1 MLPRSF
7 RELPRTSVL
16 NKSLINTHKKYKQ
29 HAAFQDIY
37 TSHWWMEGTQ
47 RNLSQN
53 FTLKNAPG
61 ASQDGRSH
69 ISLWFSFSFPFISFH
84 FFPFPFIFQLLSFC
98 LPGPGCVPG
107 HRLGFLL
114 PRSFRGA
121 SAENAPTGQFFL
133 EIEILSSGPSYTTQ
147 NCFRELLP
155 RSFRELPRTVVL
167 DRFSFASARTFRG
180 ASASFRQPV
189 FLQSLN
195 DCKQN

>member
-1 MLPRSF
+1 MAVHTFPFDFPLVF
-7 RELPRTSVL
+7 L
-16 NKSLINTHKKYKQ
+16 
-29 HAAFQDIY
+29 
-37 TSHWWMEGTQ
+37 
-47 RNLSQN
+47 
-53 FTLKNAPG
+53 
-61 ASQDGRSH
+61 
-69 ISLWFSFSFPFISFH
+69 SFPFISFH
-84 FFPFPFIFQLLSFC
+84 SLSFSNYC
-98 LPGPGCVPG
+98 PFVCRALDVSRPSAGISASAE
-107 HRLGFLL
+107 L

>member
-1 MLPRSF
+1 MAVHTFPFDFPLVF
-7 RELPRTSVL
+7 L
-16 NKSLINTHKKYKQ
+16 
-29 HAAFQDIY
+29 
-37 TSHWWMEGTQ
+37 
-47 RNLSQN
+47 
-53 FTLKNAPG
+53 
-61 ASQDGRSH
+61 
-69 ISLWFSFSFPFISFH
+69 SFPFISFH
-84 FFPFPFIFQLLSFC
+84 SLSFSNYC
-98 LPGPGCVPG
+98 PFVCRALDVSRAIGWDFCFRGASAE
-107 HRLGFLL
+107 L
-114 PRSFRGA
+114 PRSFRGKR
-121 SAENAPTGQFFL
+121 SDGPIFL

>member
-84 FFPFPFIFQLLSFC
+84 FFSFPFILQLLSFC

-121 SAENAPTGQFFL
+121 SAE
-133 EIEILSSGPSYTTQ
+133 
-147 NCFRELLP
+147 LP
-155 RSFRELPRTVVL
+155 RKTLRRANFFWKLKFWVQGLHIPRKI
-167 DRFSFASARTFRG
+167 ASASCFRG
-180 ASASFRQPV
+180 ASASFRGPW
-189 FLQSLN
+189 F
-195 DCKQN
+195 